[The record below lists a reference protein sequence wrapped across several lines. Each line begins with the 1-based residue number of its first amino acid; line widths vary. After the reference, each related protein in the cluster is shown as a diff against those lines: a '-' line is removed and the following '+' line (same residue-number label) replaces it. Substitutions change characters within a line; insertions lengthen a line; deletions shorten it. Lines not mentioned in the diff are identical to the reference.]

1 MILFTADWHLKLG
14 QKNVPREW
22 ALNRYKLFFQQIY
35 SLEKQ
40 CNMHIIGGDLFDRLP
55 NMEELELYFSFIRE
69 VKIPTIVYDGN
80 HEATKKNKTFF
91 TQLKQVTRDINPLV
105 NIVDIPY
112 IDPDMQFGILPYA
125 DLHRKESIEKF
136 NTNYPLFTHVRG
148 EIPPHVKPE
157 VDLDRFEDF
166 PVVFSGDLHA
176 HSNTQRNIVYP
187 GSPMATSFHRTEVS
201 TGYILINPS
210 NWSWMWDAF
219 ELPQLLRKTVSSPDE
234 MEPTDYHHTI
244 YELEGDIQD
253 LANVKNSDLLD
264 KKVVKRNSETAL
276 VINKDM
282 SIQEEL
288 VEYLAYILELEEGK
302 IKNIVGT
309 FNDYAQ
315 KTSMG

>member
-22 ALNRYKLFFQQIY
+22 ALNRYKLFFEQIY
-35 SLEKQ
+35 SLEQQ

-69 VKIPTIVYDGN
+69 VKIPTIIYDGN

-105 NIVDIPY
+105 NIIDISY

-136 NTNYPLFTHVRG
+136 NTNSPLFTHVRG

-166 PVVFSGDLHA
+166 PVVFCWRL
-176 HSNTQRNIVYP
+176 T
-187 GSPMATSFHRTEVS
+187 RT
-201 TGYILINPS
+201 
-210 NWSWMWDAF
+210 
-219 ELPQLLRKTVSSPDE
+219 
-234 MEPTDYHHTI
+234 
-244 YELEGDIQD
+244 
-253 LANVKNSDLLD
+253 
-264 KKVVKRNSETAL
+264 
-276 VINKDM
+276 
-282 SIQEEL
+282 
-288 VEYLAYILELEEGK
+288 
-302 IKNIVGT
+302 
-309 FNDYAQ
+309 
-315 KTSMG
+315 

>member
-1 MILFTADWHLKLG
+1 
-14 QKNVPREW
+14 
-22 ALNRYKLFFQQIY
+22 
-35 SLEKQ
+35 
-40 CNMHIIGGDLFDRLP
+40 
-55 NMEELELYFSFIRE
+55 
-69 VKIPTIVYDGN
+69 
-80 HEATKKNKTFF
+80 
-91 TQLKQVTRDINPLV
+91 
-105 NIVDIPY
+105 
-112 IDPDMQFGILPYA
+112 
-125 DLHRKESIEKF
+125 
-136 NTNYPLFTHVRG
+136 
-148 EIPPHVKPE
+148 
-157 VDLDRFEDF
+157 
-166 PVVFSGDLHA
+166 
-176 HSNTQRNIVYP
+176 
-187 GSPMATSFHRTEVS
+187 MATSFHRTEVS